1 MPFCRAF
8 TRAIRHRI
16 GVVKNADVD
25 VVPVLR
31 EGPLAVLEGICFDAC
46 GENASFDECPRLGY
60 DGRSNLCGVA
70 SWIIGLADA

>member
-46 GENASFDECPRLGY
+46 GKKRLV
-60 DGRSNLCGVA
+60 RRALA
-70 SWIIGLADA
+70 IGL